1 MEPRTGASH
10 SPQQA
15 DPRLIC
21 NPSASWKLLG
31 CKAGQIFP
39 WVVPNPDLIQA
50 LSAARVTVQAV
61 PRVFAGRAGIYGLD
75 DFRYRSNLIRALYP
89 TSLES

>member
-1 MEPRTGASH
+1 MEPWTGASH

-31 CKAGQIFP
+31 CGVGQIFP
-39 WVVPNPDLIQA
+39 GVVPNPDLIQA
-50 LSAARVTVQAV
+50 YQPPVSPCREFPVFSRVGQGSMV
-61 PRVFAGRAGIYGLD
+61 
-75 DFRYRSNLIRALYP
+75 
-89 TSLES
+89 